1 MHTSSD
7 RDGVTPV
14 SGCDSP
20 SRVCDI
26 VFVHGLGGGSHS
38 TWTADGDSERFW
50 PAWVA
55 ADVPD
60 AGVWTLGYRADASA
74 WTNSSMPLADRGT
87 ALLEA
92 LVNEGIGGRPLVFI
106 AHSMGGI
113 LVKQLLRHAT
123 SYGVARWEPV
133 ANQVRGIIFV
143 ATPHAGA
150 SLAGFAEFARL
161 VLRTNEHVGELT
173 AHHSRL
179 RELHAWFLNFQ
190 RDRRFVCRTFAETR
204 ETRTTMFG
212 LSLPGGLVVVD
223 ATSAEPH
230 IAGEVAIPLDE
241 DHGSIC
247 KPSRRDAPIHKSVR
261 SFLRTVL
268 QAARDEA
275 QETSG
280 SDAATGAAAR
290 LSGEWIGEV
299 VKKGQ
304 PPYRIGIEFDVLG
317 SRIFGTVRYPTGDG
331 GIRDGE
337 IDGDQIRFRTV
348 HTPQFENSP
357 AEIRFEGLTSGDTL
371 QLVMQD
377 ENGHA
382 RVTARRGSEATE

>member
-1 MHTSSD
+1 MHISSD
-7 RDGVTPV
+7 RDGLTPV

-20 SRVCDI
+20 SRLVDI

-38 TWTADGDSERFW
+38 TWTAAGDATWFW

-55 ADVPD
+55 ADFPD

-74 WTNSSMPLADRGT
+74 WTSSSMPIADRGT

-92 LVNEGIGGRPLVFI
+92 LVNEGIGERPTLFI

-113 LVKQLLRHAT
+113 LVKQLLRHAS
-123 SYGVARWEPV
+123 SYGVARWAAV
-133 ANQVRGIIFV
+133 AEQLRGIVFV

-190 RDRRFVCRTFAETR
+190 REHRFECRTFAETR
-204 ETRTTMFG
+204 ALKPSMFG
-212 LSLPGGLVVVD
+212 LSMPSGLLVVD

-230 IAGEVAIPLDE
+230 VSGEVAIPLDE

-247 KPSRRDAPIHKSVR
+247 KPSSPEAPIHKSVR
-261 SFLRTVL
+261 SFLRTVM
-268 QAARDEA
+268 QAAGEERRGTPDTVAPESLP
-275 QETSG
+275 E
-280 SDAATGAAAR
+280 D

-299 VKKGQ
+299 AKKGL
-304 PPYRIGIEFDVLG
+304 PPYQIRLDLEVLG
-317 SRIFGTVRYPTGDG
+317 TRLLGTVRYPTGDG

-337 IDGDQIRFRTV
+337 LEGDQIRFRTI
-348 HTPQFENSP
+348 HTPQFDSSP
-357 AEIRFEGLTSGDTL
+357 AEIRFDGIISGNTMK
-371 QLVMQD
+371 LVMQD
-377 ENGHA
+377 DTGHG
-382 RVTARRGSEATE
+382 RVTAKRR